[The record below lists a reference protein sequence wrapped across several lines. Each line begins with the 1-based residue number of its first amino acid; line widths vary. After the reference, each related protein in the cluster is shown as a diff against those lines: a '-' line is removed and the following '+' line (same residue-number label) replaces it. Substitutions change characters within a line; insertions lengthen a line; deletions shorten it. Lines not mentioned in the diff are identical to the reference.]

1 MSNHSAFIRELCFT
15 DTSHVTSPI
24 SGLCVKQ
31 HGRKEST
38 QIGGDAQIFS
48 LKNATVNALE
58 ITPSKIPILQH
69 DFFHN

>member
-38 QIGGDAQIFS
+38 QIGGDAQIY
-48 LKNATVNALE
+48 
-58 ITPSKIPILQH
+58 
-69 DFFHN
+69 FH